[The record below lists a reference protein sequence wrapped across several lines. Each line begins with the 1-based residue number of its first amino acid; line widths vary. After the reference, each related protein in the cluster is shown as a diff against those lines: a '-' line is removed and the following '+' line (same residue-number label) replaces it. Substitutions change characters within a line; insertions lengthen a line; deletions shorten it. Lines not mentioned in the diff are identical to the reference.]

1 MEYICANH
9 KGNHHWHL
17 FDLATA
23 LYFIQDDLDYD
34 IARSALI
41 EGYREFRP
49 LANEELAQ
57 LPLFTAAR
65 SFTYLGWVCNV
76 GVYC

>member
-1 MEYICANH
+1 MEYFYANH

-17 FDLATA
+17 FDLAIA
-23 LYFIQDDLDYD
+23 LYFIKDDPDFD

-41 EGYREFRP
+41 EGYREFRS
-49 LANEELAQ
+49 LANEELEQ